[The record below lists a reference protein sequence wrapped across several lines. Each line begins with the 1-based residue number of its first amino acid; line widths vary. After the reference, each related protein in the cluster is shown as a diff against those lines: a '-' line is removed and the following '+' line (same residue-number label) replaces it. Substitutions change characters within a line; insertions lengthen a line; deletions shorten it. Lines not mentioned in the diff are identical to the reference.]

1 MAQPLLGIF
10 AHPDDEILGPGATLA
25 MYAAQGVPVELVC
38 ATRGEV
44 GEIADPALAT
54 PQTLPQ
60 VRERELRCAA
70 NTLGIADVTFLGYRD
85 SGMAGTPENEHPQ
98 AFINA
103 PAKDVVAQLVAI
115 VRRKRPF
122 ALLTFEPYGGYG
134 HPDHIAIH
142 HHTVAAFAAAADP
155 AYRPDLGAAW
165 QTERLFYPLLPPDL
179 FPEMRQRLAARGQD
193 VSFFD
198 GIEERRSQGWPADQ
212 IHVQV
217 NVAQFVDAKWDAFLC
232 HRTQFGENSIFR
244 RLPEN
249 EMKELLQTEYF
260 ALAQPEPASAVALVD
275 LFAPLPQDFR
285 AKTGQ

>member
-1 MAQPLLGIF
+1 
-10 AHPDDEILGPGATLA
+10 
-25 MYAAQGVPVELVC
+25 
-38 ATRGEV
+38 
-44 GEIADPALAT
+44 
-54 PQTLPQ
+54 
-60 VRERELRCAA
+60 
-70 NTLGIADVTFLGYRD
+70 
-85 SGMAGTPENEHPQ
+85 
-98 AFINA
+98 
-103 PAKDVVAQLVAI
+103 
-115 VRRKRPF
+115 PF

-249 EMKELLQTEYF
+249 EMKELLQTECF
-260 ALAQPEPASAVALVD
+260 ALAQPEPASALALAD
-275 LFAPLPQDFR
+275 LFAPLPRDFR